1 MRVPGCPVDARLGGD
16 GDAAVARAEEEVR
29 VDPPAVGLRRG
40 EARDPVRRLLGERV
54 EHRRRAEERQAE
66 RVGPG
71 GDGAGDDAV
80 VLPRQGGHAQAGQL
94 IHGRRGPL
102 RIGRGV
108 PDHQLERSS
117 VDPAGVIDVANGQ
130 LESGEQ
136 VPARLDP
143 AGPGQR
149 NESADPDTVVHAE
162 DRLLASR
169 RSTSDLSAE
178 MRQDPAIM
186 GRNPRIL
193 LSIVVSLVVT
203 SEASATVAVQRG
215 KTVWVASGGEQRLRR
230 LVRGTDPVVMPGGHV
245 VLVRSSGGKRLFI
258 VPARG
263 GTRRT
268 VAGMRLPAREPV
280 RLRPGVDGRHV
291 LIQRIAGPDAVVD
304 TATGEAHELPG
315 VQWLGTVAPGGAE
328 VAHVRRLGQGECDLA
343 ITKTLGGETRSL
355 RRASCGAVVL
365 WGSQGLWLIESSDG
379 TSVWRIAPDTGEVQA
394 RVRTR
399 LTVFPVDV
407 AGRTGRCACW
417 HAMSPGRNGRP
428 RSPRTDA

>member
-1 MRVPGCPVDARLGGD
+1 
-16 GDAAVARAEEEVR
+16 
-29 VDPPAVGLRRG
+29 
-40 EARDPVRRLLGERV
+40 
-54 EHRRRAEERQAE
+54 
-66 RVGPG
+66 
-71 GDGAGDDAV
+71 
-80 VLPRQGGHAQAGQL
+80 
-94 IHGRRGPL
+94 
-102 RIGRGV
+102 
-108 PDHQLERSS
+108 
-117 VDPAGVIDVANGQ
+117 
-130 LESGEQ
+130 
-136 VPARLDP
+136 
-143 AGPGQR
+143 
-149 NESADPDTVVHAE
+149 
-162 DRLLASR
+162 
-169 RSTSDLSAE
+169 

-407 AGRTGRCACW
+407 AANGTLRLLARYESGPQWATTIAADGRLTRRRIPFPVYELHFTAGTRVAFARLYDGAAVRYSFASGT
-417 HAMSPGRNGRP
+417 H
-428 RSPRTDA
+428 RTLARGCTVVSAG